1 MLFPTLQCK
10 ANCFKES
17 SKMKHIKAA
26 LADNKAYMMNVL
38 LMLLVATVLLM
49 IKVLG
54 LNDKWVWYL
63 SLGYQQLRGQIL
75 AVRT

>member
-1 MLFPTLQCK
+1 
-10 ANCFKES
+10 
-17 SKMKHIKAA
+17 MKHIKAA